1 MMHSE
6 LPWSPGKECCKGS
19 SLLPRLGEKESAGS
33 LECCGFT
40 QRESAAII
48 NGHWSAA
55 CAGAELLWAPDSGQ
69 VSPVT
74 LRVLHLSAA
83 AALKAELLQMLPE
96 LPVEGRS

>member
-1 MMHSE
+1 MLRFH
-6 LPWSPGKECCKGS
+6 P
-19 SLLPRLGEKESAGS
+19 
-33 LECCGFT
+33 
-40 QRESAAII
+40 RESAAII

-74 LRVLHLSAA
+74 PPVLHLSAVS
-83 AALKAELLQMLPE
+83 ALKAELLQMLLE